1 MTSGSPWSRSKLRS
15 FLYAATVTVVVL
27 VCANGAVE
35 WLESHEFVQTR
46 TQDDFVQLVDG
57 ELLHREGE
65 GLVRTTAYAER
76 SVRPSSFRADGQ
88 GSWRLFMLGGS
99 FLMDKPGG
107 IADWLRADLAA
118 RQTSEA
124 VEVVNF
130 AAAGQDSFRNLRIA
144 EELLPWGADGLLVA
158 TCNNEGNPPP
168 GRVRERLRKAGGYR
182 LMEGLLTSRP
192 KPMRPAFTPQ
202 IGEIDLIRQRFVG
215 HVERIVRLARA
226 EDIPVLLATVPANL
240 TYDGLDPLVPPEASA
255 EDRACLRDGAVFLDG
270 GQPGAARLRLS
281 GCADVGEAGAW
292 LGLAELQSGEGTRGQ
307 TDLRQRWGD
316 CVYEGVKLYYSGQP
330 DEAISQLSHCDDV
343 AEALRWIGLA
353 RRAMDDPEGA
363 RQALEASLYLLPRNR
378 CRPSFNDELRHIAA
392 TTEGIYL
399 LDLDKLFRK
408 RSDDGLPGRRWFV
421 DTCHLN
427 WQGHELVARAV
438 VEELDR
444 LGLAPGSAGSPP
456 ADRDRLVE
464 EWGLSTIDDSGR
476 RWGPYPVP
484 EGRGGA
490 DAGPDPAR

>member
-1 MTSGSPWSRSKLRS
+1 
-15 FLYAATVTVVVL
+15 
-27 VCANGAVE
+27 
-35 WLESHEFVQTR
+35 
-46 TQDDFVQLVDG
+46 
-57 ELLHREGE
+57 
-65 GLVRTTAYAER
+65 
-76 SVRPSSFRADGQ
+76 
-88 GSWRLFMLGGS
+88 
-99 FLMDKPGG
+99 
-107 IADWLRADLAA
+107 
-118 RQTSEA
+118 
-124 VEVVNF
+124 
-130 AAAGQDSFRNLRIA
+130 
-144 EELLPWGADGLLVA
+144 
-158 TCNNEGNPPP
+158 
-168 GRVRERLRKAGGYR
+168 
-182 LMEGLLTSRP
+182 MEGLLTSRP